1 MVSSI
6 VAWRLTAD
14 AIMKAQHS
22 ISLCDAGLSE
32 DDIVRYFKGEPD
44 ARRFVEWFAMK
55 YDLDSVSEVRWPYL
69 HRDGARK

>member
-1 MVSSI
+1 MISSI

-22 ISLCDAGLSE
+22 ISLCDAGISE
-32 DDIVRYFKGEPD
+32 ADIARHFKREPD

-55 YDLDSVSEVRWPYL
+55 YDLGSVSEVGWPYF